1 MARTRERKREDQV
14 SWKINEPEFHPL
26 EADTVLM
33 VNWEQMFFVMY
44 IYIYLSKIKFLERK
58 CILLISCGIFGTR
71 LIENQYRFQY
81 ER

>member
-44 IYIYLSKIKFLERK
+44 IYIYIFLRLSFWKENVYFLF
-58 CILLISCGIFGTR
+58 LVVFLVHD
-71 LIENQYRFQY
+71 
-81 ER
+81 